1 MFSLLFTFCLGVSS
15 STLVSLQ
22 FPPTN
27 ISLSRQTVE
36 LVELDVCEGS
46 LLSLTTDIYLT
57 SSPTLP
63 AGHDF

>member
-1 MFSLLFTFCLGVSS
+1 MFYSMFSLLFTFCLGVSS

-36 LVELDVCEGS
+36 LVEFSPFTTLYCKAEGS
-46 LLSLTTDIYLT
+46 PL
-57 SSPTLP
+57 PTYRL
-63 AGHDF
+63 D